1 MKIETVKK
9 VGGSYLVNHKVVVPI
24 ISPNAMYRKVQAW
37 IDAGNML
44 IPEFTDTELM
54 ALKLV
59 EANAECTRRIE
70 LYWNQ
75 VGQLNAALGVYSDEN
90 IEECKNWI
98 ASNCSALAVL
108 LERTDILDIDV
119 AGDAYWP
126 EFA

>member
-1 MKIETVKK
+1 MKIETVKT
-9 VGGSYLVNHKVVVPI
+9 VGNSYLVNEKIVVPNVSENTI
-24 ISPNAMYRKVQAW
+24 CRKVQAW
-37 IDAGNML
+37 LDAGNTL

-90 IEECKNWI
+90 VEACKSWI
-98 ASNCSALAVL
+98 ASNRNARAALVD
-108 LERTDILDIDV
+108 RVDILTIDV
-119 AGDAYWP
+119 TDNTYWP
-126 EFA
+126 ELP